1 MIIIKATSKEPYLKK
16 RCPLQEYWN
25 NFRIFAF
32 TLFMGL
38 TGFDS
43 KVNG

>member
-1 MIIIKATSKEPYLKK
+1 MMTSIYKK
-16 RCPLQEYWN
+16 
-25 NFRIFAF
+25 FRIFAF

-43 KVNG
+43 KANG